1 MPKNDEQKPK
11 LMRISQFRETFF
23 AEGSAPTVKTIK
35 KLILTGEL
43 TGKKLGNT
51 QYVVID
57 EKVTTYDPTVF
68 EEYSDEAIE
77 ESFQKLSTKAL
88 AIYADFM
95 NSD

>member
-23 AEGSAPTVKTIK
+23 TEGSAPTAKTIK

-43 TGKKLGNT
+43 TGKTLGKT

-57 EKVTTYDPTVF
+57 EKVTTYDPTVY
-68 EEYSDEAIE
+68 EAYSDEGIE
-77 ESFQKLSTKAL
+77 ESLLKLSPKAL
-88 AIYADFM
+88 EIFTDFM
-95 NSD
+95 DRE

>member
-1 MPKNDEQKPK
+1 MTNNDNQEPK
-11 LMRISQFRETFF
+11 LMKISQFRETFF

-43 TGKKLGNT
+43 TGKTLGST

-68 EEYSDEAIE
+68 EEYSEEAIE

-88 AIYADFM
+88 AIYTDFIKC
-95 NSD
+95 D